1 MSDDESTA
9 GSLAACSRMKRDDG
23 AIRPSD
29 YQALAEFRH
38 TLRRFLAFSEAAA
51 RDSGLT
57 PQQHQAILAIKGH
70 GDGGMSIGDLAD
82 KLLIRHH
89 SAGELVDRLVKADL
103 VVRQESADDRRRV
116 VLVLTPQ
123 AEAVLE
129 ALSTVHLDELRK
141 TKPLL
146 VSLLNTL
153 S

>member
-1 MSDDESTA
+1 MSDDERTAAELAA
-9 GSLAACSRMKRDDG
+9 GSRMDRVNSP
-23 AIRPSD
+23 IRSSD

-51 RDSGLT
+51 RNSGLT

-82 KLLIRHH
+82 KLLVRHH

-103 VVRQESADDRRRV
+103 VIRQESADDRRRV

-129 ALSTVHLDELRK
+129 DLSAVHLDELRK

-146 VSLLNTL
+146 LALLNAL
-153 S
+153 P

>member
-1 MSDDESTA
+1 MAANSPA
-9 GSLAACSRMKRDDG
+9 GSRSEQAVG
-23 AIRPSD
+23 AIRQSD
-29 YQALAEFRH
+29 YRALAEFRH

-51 RDSGLT
+51 RDGGLT

-82 KLLIRHH
+82 KLLVRHH
-89 SAGELVDRLVKADL
+89 SAGELVDRLVKAEL
-103 VVRQESADDRRRV
+103 VTRLESADDRRRV

-129 ALSTVHLDELRK
+129 ALSAAHLEELRK

-146 VSLLNTL
+146 LQLLHSLP
-153 S
+153 